1 MSNTTAKQI
10 LLVEDNQDDELL
22 TLRAFK
28 KASVASEVVVTR
40 DGAEALDYL
49 FGSGAYE
56 GRDVSVQPQLV
67 LLDLNLPRVNGL
79 DVLRRIRADE
89 RTKLLSVIMLSS
101 SKEERDVVSAYTLGA
116 NSYVRKPVGY
126 SEFVTAVQTLSS
138 YWLNLHE
145 LPSTL
150 RRLPPANVP

>member
-1 MSNTTAKQI
+1 MSTAQTKQI

-22 TLRAFK
+22 TIRAFK
-28 KASVASEVVVTR
+28 KATVPSEVVVTR

-79 DVLRRIRADE
+79 DVLRRIRADD

-101 SKEERDVVSAYTLGA
+101 SKEERDVVSAYSLGA

-126 SEFVTAVQTLSS
+126 NDFVTAVQTLSS

-145 LPSTL
+145 LPSGV
-150 RRLPPANVP
+150 RRPGPT

>member
-1 MSNTTAKQI
+1 MNTTLPKQI
-10 LLVEDNQDDELL
+10 LLVEDNLDEELL
-22 TLRAFK
+22 ALRAFK
-28 KASVASEVVVTR
+28 KATVPSELVVTR

-101 SKEERDVVSAYTLGA
+101 SREERDVVSAYTLGA

-126 SEFVTAVQTLSS
+126 NEFVTAVQTLSS
-138 YWLNLHE
+138 YWLELHE
-145 LPSTL
+145 LPSCL
-150 RRLPPANVP
+150 R

>member
-1 MSNTTAKQI
+1 MSTTLARQI

-28 KASVASEVVVTR
+28 KASVASELVVAR

-67 LLDLNLPRVNGL
+67 LLDLNLPRVSGL

-126 SEFVTAVQTLSS
+126 DEFVAAVQTLSS

-145 LPSTL
+145 LPSSI
-150 RRLPPANVP
+150 RKLPT

>member
-1 MSNTTAKQI
+1 MGTLGAKQI

-28 KASVASEVVVTR
+28 KASVPSEVVVTR

-79 DVLRRIRADE
+79 DVLRRIRADD
-89 RTKLLSVIMLSS
+89 RTKLLSVIILSS
-101 SKEERDVVSAYTLGA
+101 SKEERDLIGAYSLGA

-126 SEFVTAVQTLSS
+126 NEFVAAVQTLSS

-145 LPSTL
+145 LPSSL
-150 RRLPPANVP
+150 RRSSAPA